1 MTSPKFAVG
10 DRVSCYG
17 NPECG
22 TFYGPTIEGDYGTVV
37 DLDPVGWVGVNL
49 DSNYGKDKFHFH
61 PKQLRRLKPKPKAEV
76 KVPREWK
83 MLYQPRDPQG
93 IVSIHICR
101 EWYVEGPL
109 PEPLKTFS
117 VREVI
122 PGSVSVT
129 REQLAKA
136 WDTLKHPLTRS
147 GSSCVFKSL
156 CKAVGLGEA

>member
-10 DRVSCYG
+10 DRVRIYG
-17 NPECG
+17 CSTQSMTNTG
-22 TFYGPTIEGDYGTVV
+22 TITEWIH
-37 DLDPVGWVGVNL
+37 GVPMVKH
-49 DSNYGKDKFHFH
+49 DMSSISQTYH

-122 PGSVSVT
+122 PGSASVT
-129 REQLAKA
+129 RQQLAKA
-136 WDTLKHPLTRS
+136 WNEAGITTIRTTQWNK
-147 GSSCVFKSL
+147 F
-156 CKAVGLGEA
+156 CKALGLGEA